1 VSIPVGVASLETFPI
16 FALRIEARHVAR
28 VACIAALSLAPQ
40 LLPLRAFGD
49 PSKTAP
55 ERLPELPAI
64 PSLEVPR
71 PAPADLEELDARL
84 GKLCSADEAERD
96 AARREA
102 LEVDAKL
109 VPALRFRLGSL
120 AESTNHDDLKELLLK
135 IRKKGRDD
143 ARDENA
149 AEGGHGKIKTPD
161 YLLMASEHAEPKSKL
176 WCSLTS
182 VLAASRMLAQ
192 IGTVEAVRGLIDVYV
207 RYGEFLRVD
216 TQLQLEALGD
226 RAVAALIE
234 AKRHPAE
241 KIAKWANRELDALGK
256 GIPSE
261 AVQTNDLQVL
271 SDVLRA
277 YGRVRDPDA
286 ARIVVSFAN
295 SERAQVREASR
306 QAIAMLGEVGAWQ
319 LRDTYETVV
328 GKKPP
333 RDWNW
338 ERTARE
344 LFAEFDRLRSAE
356 VSKLYEAGVA
366 ARDKGDLEGMRKAF
380 DQVLTRNPDYSKR
393 DELAAAYLD
402 YAQKNLEKNPQT
414 ALDALRRA
422 ERLGKGSELEKTAT
436 SLRLT
441 LEATALATTGIADRT
456 LLTRALEVN
465 PSNAQAQRELARF
478 DRGEAKSDD
487 SYRYVGAGAIGV
499 VALAGILF
507 VLLRKQPQED
517 ATPNGAP
524 APANVEPEAAPRAD
538 APSVSLEAEPAP
550 ESSTADSE
558 LAPKGLAAWSI
569 EPEATPPGAPAAA
582 ETQRTK
588 AEEPAPPTGETSSQ
602 TTEPKA

>member
-1 VSIPVGVASLETFPI
+1 MANATDSTTKSAE
-16 FALRIEARHVAR
+16 H
-28 VACIAALSLAPQ
+28 
-40 LLPLRAFGD
+40 
-49 PSKTAP
+49 
-55 ERLPELPAI
+55 LPELPAI

-71 PAPADLEELDARL
+71 PAPADLEDLDARL
-84 GKLCSADEAERD
+84 GKLCSNDESERES
-96 AARREA
+96 ARREA

-109 VPALRFRLGSL
+109 VPAIRFRLASIS
-120 AESTNHDDLKELLLK
+120 ESANHDDLKQILLK
-135 IRKKGRDD
+135 IRDKGRGD
-143 ARDENA
+143 ARDEQS
-149 AEGGHGKIKTPD
+149 AEGKHGKVATPD
-161 YLLMASEHAEPKSKL
+161 YLQMTAEHAEPHSKL
-176 WCSLTS
+176 WCNLVS
-182 VLAASRMLAQ
+182 VLAGSRMLAQ
-192 IGTVEAVRGLIDVYV
+192 IGNVEAVRGLIDVYV

-216 TQLQLEALGD
+216 TQLEIEDLGD
-226 RAVAALIE
+226 RAVPALIE

-356 VSKLYEAGVA
+356 VSQLFDAGVA
-366 ARDKGDLEGMRKAF
+366 ARQKGDLEAMRKAF
-380 DQVLTRNPDYSKR
+380 DQVLTREPDYQKR
-393 DELAAAYLD
+393 DELAAAYLE
-402 YAQKNLEKNPQT
+402 YAQKT
-414 ALDALRRA
+414 APKDAAAALAAARRA
-422 ERLGKGSELEKTAT
+422 ERLGHGSDLEKVAT

-441 LEATALATTGIADRT
+441 LEAEKLAAAGIADRT

-465 PSNAQAQRELARF
+465 PSNSQAQSELSRF
-478 DRGEAKSDD
+478 DHGEVKADD
-487 SYRYVGAGAIGV
+487 SFRYLGAGAIGL
-499 VALAGILF
+499 VALTAIAF
-507 VLLRKQPQED
+507 VLLRRERPEL
-517 ATPNGAP
+517 AVAGNAP
-524 APANVEPEAAPRAD
+524 PVPPEAGAAPLDAGAAAATSDSALPRATTSD
-538 APSVSLEAEPAP
+538 VHTPSSAPQSEPTKAKEPASP
-550 ESSTADSE
+550 DGEASSE
-558 LAPKGLAAWSI
+558 
-569 EPEATPPGAPAAA
+569 
-582 ETQRTK
+582 
-588 AEEPAPPTGETSSQ
+588 
-602 TTEPKA
+602 TTETKN

>member
-1 VSIPVGVASLETFPI
+1 M
-16 FALRIEARHVAR
+16 
-28 VACIAALSLAPQ
+28 AALGLAPSI
-40 LLPLRAFGD
+40 A
-49 PSKTAP
+49 PSIANADTSKLAP
-55 ERLPELPAI
+55 EHLPELPTI

-84 GKLCSADEAERD
+84 AKLCSAEESERD
-96 AARREA
+96 DARREA
-102 LEVDAKL
+102 LEIDAKL
-109 VPALRFRLGSL
+109 VPAIRFRLGSI
-120 AESTNHDDLKELLLK
+120 AESTNHDDLKELLLR

-149 AEGGHGKIKTPD
+149 TEGKHGKIKTPD
-161 YLLMASEHAEPKSKL
+161 YLAMASEHAEPKSKL

-182 VLAASRMLAQ
+182 VLAGSRMLAQ
-192 IGTVEAVRGLIDVYV
+192 IGTIEAVRGLIDIYV

-226 RAVAALIE
+226 RAIAALVE
-234 AKRHPAE
+234 TKRHPAE

-356 VSKLYEAGVA
+356 VSKLFDAGVA
-366 ARDKGDLEGMRKAF
+366 AHEKGDLEGMRKAF
-380 DQVLTRNPDYSKR
+380 DQVLTRNPDYGKR
-393 DELAAAYLD
+393 DELAAAYLE
-402 YAQKNLEKNPQT
+402 YAQKNLDKNPQN
-414 ALDALRRA
+414 AVDALRRA
-422 ERLGKGSELEKTAT
+422 ERLGKGSEVEKTAT

-478 DRGEAKSDD
+478 DRGEVKSDD
-487 SYRYVGAGAIGV
+487 SYRYLGAGAIGV

-507 VLLRKQPQED
+507 VLLRKQPAEGAAVNGDLAPRTDVPAQPLSEVEAAAAAASPEKPATSHED
-517 ATPNGAP
+517 A
-524 APANVEPEAAPRAD
+524 
-538 APSVSLEAEPAP
+538 
-550 ESSTADSE
+550 
-558 LAPKGLAAWSI
+558 APKGLAAWSI
-569 EPEATPPGAPAAA
+569 EEPEATPSAPNDAATGSNAAEPAA
-582 ETQRTK
+582 TK
-588 AEEPAPPTGETSSQ
+588 VEEPAPPKGETSSE

>member
-1 VSIPVGVASLETFPI
+1 VYCCVFGCASIWCGASAAADSVSK
-16 FALRIEARHVAR
+16 
-28 VACIAALSLAPQ
+28 AA
-40 LLPLRAFGD
+40 
-49 PSKTAP
+49 

-84 GKLCSADEAERD
+84 TKLCSDDEAERE
-96 AARREA
+96 AAQREA

-109 VPALRFRLGSL
+109 VPAIRFRLASN
-120 AESTNHDDLKELLLK
+120 AESANHEDLKQLLLK
-135 IRKKGRDD
+135 IRKKARDD
-143 ARDENA
+143 ARDEDA
-149 AEGGHGKIKTPD
+149 AEGKHGKVKTPD
-161 YLLMASEHAEPKSKL
+161 YLQMAGEHAEPHSKL
-176 WCSLTS
+176 WCALTS
-182 VLAASRMLAQ
+182 VLAGSRMLAQ
-192 IGTVEAVRGLIDVYV
+192 IGNVEAVRGLIDVYV

-216 TQLQLEALGD
+216 TQLQIEDLGD

-261 AVQTNDLQVL
+261 AVQSNDLQAL

-328 GKKPP
+328 GKKPA

-356 VSKLYEAGVA
+356 VSQLFDAGVA
-366 ARDKGDLEGMRKAF
+366 AREKGDLEAMRKAF
-380 DQVLTRNPDYSKR
+380 DQVLTRNPDYQKQG
-393 DELAAAYLD
+393 ELAAAYLE
-402 YAQKNLEKNPQT
+402 YAQKT
-414 ALDALRRA
+414 AAKDGPHAIAALRRA
-422 ERLGKGSELEKTAT
+422 ERLGKGSEIEKTAT

-441 LEATALATTGIADRT
+441 LEAEALAASGISDRT
-456 LLTRALEVN
+456 LLTRALEEN
-465 PSNAQAQRELARF
+465 PSNGQARSELSRF
-478 DRGEAKSDD
+478 DHGEVKSDD
-487 SYRYVGAGAIGV
+487 SYRYLGAGAIGF
-499 VALAGILF
+499 VALAGIAF
-507 VLLRKQPQED
+507 VLLRRE
-517 ATPNGAP
+517 ASETAGVTTAVGGEASTGAGTG
-524 APANVEPEAAPRAD
+524 NVENHGT
-538 APSVSLEAEPAP
+538 PAS
-550 ESSTADSE
+550 ES
-558 LAPKGLAAWSI
+558 
-569 EPEATPPGAPAAA
+569 
-582 ETQRTK
+582 TK
-588 AEEPAPPTGETSSQ
+588 DEEPAPPGGEASSESAE
-602 TTEPKA
+602 TKKE

>member
-1 VSIPVGVASLETFPI
+1 LARRFAGRVVFAWAFACAGVFGVPSASAES
-16 FALRIEARHVAR
+16 
-28 VACIAALSLAPQ
+28 AAKAADAAPK
-40 LLPLRAFGD
+40 GV
-49 PSKTAP
+49 
-55 ERLPELPAI
+55 ERLPELPPI

-84 GKLCSADEAERD
+84 TKLCSNDEAERE

-109 VPALRFRLGSL
+109 VPAIRFRLASIS
-120 AESTNHDDLKELLLK
+120 ESANHDDLKQLLLK
-135 IRKKGRDD
+135 IRQKGRDD
-143 ARDENA
+143 VRDEQVSA
-149 AEGGHGKIKTPD
+149 GKRGKVATPD
-161 YLLMASEHAEPKSKL
+161 YLQMAGEHADPHSKL
-176 WCSLTS
+176 WCSLMS
-182 VLAASRMLAQ
+182 VLAGSRMLAQ

-216 TQLQLEALGD
+216 TQLEIEDLGD
-226 RAVAALIE
+226 RAVPALIE

-241 KIAKWANRELDALGK
+241 KIAKWADRELDALGK

-277 YGRVRDPDA
+277 YGRIRDPDA

-306 QAIAMLGEVGAWQ
+306 QAIALLGEVGAWQ

-356 VSKLYEAGVA
+356 VSQLFDGGVA
-366 ARDKGDLEGMRKAF
+366 AREKGDLEAMRKAF
-380 DQVLTRNPDYSKR
+380 DQVLTRSPDYQKR
-393 DELAAAYLD
+393 DELAAAYLE
-402 YAQKNLEKNPQT
+402 YAKKTQQKNAPG
-414 ALDALRRA
+414 ALAAARRA
-422 ERLGKGSELEKTAT
+422 ERLGKGSDVEKVAT

-441 LEATALATTGIADRT
+441 LEAEELAASGIADRT

-465 PSNAQAQRELARF
+465 PSNSQAQSELSRF
-478 DRGEAKSDD
+478 DHGEVKSDD
-487 SYRYVGAGAIGV
+487 SFRYLGAGAIGC
-499 VALAGILF
+499 VALAAIAF
-507 VLLRKQPQED
+507 VLLRRE
-517 ATPNGAP
+517 TP
-524 APANVEPEAAPRAD
+524 ELAAPGGGPIAPPTQTDADTLKAQADVHTPPTQTDVD
-538 APSVSLEAEPAP
+538 APSAATQCEPTKAKEPASP
-550 ESSTADSE
+550 VGEASS
-558 LAPKGLAAWSI
+558 K
-569 EPEATPPGAPAAA
+569 
-582 ETQRTK
+582 
-588 AEEPAPPTGETSSQ
+588 
-602 TTEPKA
+602 TTEPKE

>member
-1 VSIPVGVASLETFPI
+1 VSAAAET
-16 FALRIEARHVAR
+16 ANK
-28 VACIAALSLAPQ
+28 AA
-40 LLPLRAFGD
+40 
-49 PSKTAP
+49 

-64 PSLEVPR
+64 PSLELPR
-71 PAPADLEELDARL
+71 PVPADLEELDARL
-84 GKLCSADEAERD
+84 TKLCSNDEAERE

-109 VPALRFRLGSL
+109 VPAIRFRLAST
-120 AESTNHDDLKELLLK
+120 AESTNHDDLKQLLLK

-143 ARDENA
+143 LRDEDA
-149 AEGGHGKIKTPD
+149 AHGKVKTPD
-161 YLLMASEHAEPKSKL
+161 YLQMAGEHAEPHSKL

-182 VLAASRMLAQ
+182 VLAGSRMLAQ
-192 IGTVEAVRGLIDVYV
+192 IGSVEAVRGLIDIYV

-216 TQLQLEALGD
+216 TQLQVEALGD
-226 RAVAALIE
+226 RAVAALVE

-261 AVQTNDLQVL
+261 AVQSSDLQVL

-338 ERTARE
+338 ERTARQ

-356 VSKLYEAGVA
+356 VSELFDAGVA
-366 ARDKGDLEGMRKAF
+366 AREKGDLEAMRRAF
-380 DQVLTRNPDYSKR
+380 DQVLTRSPDYQKR
-393 DELAAAYLD
+393 DELAAAYLE
-402 YAQKNLEKNPQT
+402 YAQKTVAKNAPS
-414 ALDALRRA
+414 ALAALRRA

-441 LEATALATTGIADRT
+441 LEAEALAAAGIADRT

-465 PSNAQAQRELARF
+465 PNNARAQSELSRF
-478 DRGEAKSDD
+478 DHGEVKSDD
-487 SYRYVGAGAIGV
+487 SFRYLGAGAIGF
-499 VALAGILF
+499 VALVGIAF
-507 VLLRKQPQED
+507 VLLRREAPETAASTVAPGGEVTGGDEKASTED
-517 ATPNGAP
+517 TQ
-524 APANVEPEAAPRAD
+524 PRAG
-538 APSVSLEAEPAP
+538 EP
-550 ESSTADSE
+550 
-558 LAPKGLAAWSI
+558 
-569 EPEATPPGAPAAA
+569 
-582 ETQRTK
+582 TK
-588 AEEPAPPTGETSSQ
+588 VEEPAPPDGEASSKTTDTGQ
-602 TTEPKA
+602 

>member
-1 VSIPVGVASLETFPI
+1 MCCLALGGYTATAAVAS
-16 FALRIEARHVAR
+16 
-28 VACIAALSLAPQ
+28 AAAESAT
-40 LLPLRAFGD
+40 
-49 PSKTAP
+49 KTA

-84 GKLCSADEAERD
+84 KKSCSNDEAERE

-109 VPALRFRLGSL
+109 VPAIRFRLASI
-120 AESTNHDDLKELLLK
+120 AESTNHDDLKQLLLK

-143 ARDENA
+143 SRDEDA
-149 AEGGHGKIKTPD
+149 ADGKHGKVKTPD
-161 YLLMASEHAEPKSKL
+161 YLQMAGEHAEPHSKL

-182 VLAASRMLAQ
+182 VLAGSRMLAQ
-192 IGTVEAVRGLIDVYV
+192 IGSVEAVRGLIDIYV

-216 TQLQLEALGD
+216 TQLQIEALGD
-226 RAVAALIE
+226 RAVAALVE

-261 AVQTNDLQVL
+261 AVQVSDLQVL

-338 ERTARE
+338 ERTARQ

-356 VSKLYEAGVA
+356 VSELFDSGVA
-366 ARDKGDLEGMRKAF
+366 AREKGDLEAMRRAF
-380 DQVLTRNPDYSKR
+380 DQVLTRNPDYQR
-393 DELAAAYLD
+393 RAELAAAYLE
-402 YAQKNLEKNPQT
+402 YAQKT
-414 ALDALRRA
+414 AANDAPSALAALRRA

-441 LEATALATTGIADRT
+441 LEAEALAATGIADRT
-456 LLTRALEVN
+456 LLTRALEAN
-465 PSNAQAQRELARF
+465 PNNARAQRELSAF
-478 DRGEAKSDD
+478 DHGEIKSDD
-487 SYRYVGAGAIGV
+487 SFRYLGAGAIGF
-499 VALAGILF
+499 VALAGIAF
-507 VLLRKQPQED
+507 VLLRREPPET
-517 ATPNGAP
+517 AARTIAPGTESSSGGA
-524 APANVEPEAAPRAD
+524 EQ
-538 APSVSLEAEPAP
+538 VSLRRHRAARGRRHKSRRARLTERR
-550 ESSTADSE
+550 SE
-558 LAPKGLAAWSI
+558 LRNDRNP
-569 EPEATPPGAPAAA
+569 
-582 ETQRTK
+582 
-588 AEEPAPPTGETSSQ
+588 
-602 TTEPKA
+602 

>member
-1 VSIPVGVASLETFPI
+1 
-16 FALRIEARHVAR
+16 VAR
-28 VACIAALSLAPQ
+28 IACIVALGLAPQ
-40 LLPLRAFGD
+40 LSALPAFAD
-49 PSKTAP
+49 TSKTAA

-71 PAPADLEELDARL
+71 PAPADLEELDARF
-84 GKLCSADEAERD
+84 GRLCSADETERD

-109 VPALRFRLGSL
+109 VPAIRFRLGSI
-120 AESTNHDDLKELLLK
+120 AESTNHDDMKELLLK

-149 AEGGHGKIKTPD
+149 TEGSHGKVKTPD

-182 VLAASRMLAQ
+182 VLAGSRMLAQ
-192 IGTVEAVRGLIDVYV
+192 IGTVEAVRGLIDIYV

-226 RAVAALIE
+226 RAVAALVE

-356 VSKLYEAGVA
+356 VSKLYEAGIA

-380 DQVLTRNPDYSKR
+380 DQVLTRNPDYAKR

-402 YAQKNLEKNPQT
+402 YAQKTFEKNPQT

-441 LEATALATTGIADRT
+441 LEATELASTGIADRT

-465 PSNAQAQRELARF
+465 PNNTRAQRELSRF
-478 DRGEAKSDD
+478 DRGEVKSDD
-487 SYRYVGAGAIGV
+487 SYRYLGAGAIGV

-507 VLLRKQPQED
+507 VLLRKQS
-517 ATPNGAP
+517 
-524 APANVEPEAAPRAD
+524 PEAAT
-538 APSVSLEAEPAP
+538 PSGAHISVPTSNNGSERSEAASGAASSGEVSATKVE
-550 ESSTADSE
+550 E
-558 LAPKGLAAWSI
+558 LAP
-569 EPEATPPGAPAAA
+569 PP
-582 ETQRTK
+582 
-588 AEEPAPPTGETSSQ
+588 GETSSDA
-602 TTEPKA
+602 TESKA

>member
-1 VSIPVGVASLETFPI
+1 VCALAFACVGLSGVPSASAES
-16 FALRIEARHVAR
+16 
-28 VACIAALSLAPQ
+28 AAKAADAAPK
-40 LLPLRAFGD
+40 
-49 PSKTAP
+49 SV
-55 ERLPELPAI
+55 ERLPELPPI
-64 PSLEVPR
+64 PSLEVAR

-84 GKLCSADEAERD
+84 TKLCSNDEAERE

-109 VPALRFRLGSL
+109 VPAIRFRLASISEG
-120 AESTNHDDLKELLLK
+120 ANHDDLKQLLLK
-135 IRKKGRDD
+135 IRQKGRDD
-143 ARDENA
+143 VRDEQVA
-149 AEGGHGKIKTPD
+149 DGKRGKVATPD
-161 YLLMASEHAEPKSKL
+161 YLQMAGEHADPHSKL

-182 VLAASRMLAQ
+182 VLAGSRMLAQ

-216 TQLQLEALGD
+216 TQLEIEDLGD
-226 RAVAALIE
+226 RALPALIE

-241 KIAKWANRELDALGK
+241 KIAKWADRELDALGK

-261 AVQTNDLQVL
+261 AVQSSDLQVL

-277 YGRVRDPDA
+277 YGRIRDPDA

-356 VSKLYEAGVA
+356 VSQLFDAGVA
-366 ARDKGDLEGMRKAF
+366 ARQKGDLETMRKAF
-380 DQVLTRNPDYSKR
+380 DQVLTRSPDYQKR
-393 DELAAAYLD
+393 DELAAAYLE
-402 YAQKNLEKNPQT
+402 YAQKTQQNNASG
-414 ALDALRRA
+414 ALAAARRA
-422 ERLGKGSELEKTAT
+422 ERLGKGSDVEKVAT

-441 LEATALATTGIADRT
+441 LEAEELAASGIADRT

-465 PSNAQAQRELARF
+465 PSNSQAQSELVRF
-478 DRGEAKSDD
+478 DHGEVKTDD
-487 SYRYVGAGAIGV
+487 SFRYLGAGAIGF
-499 VALAGILF
+499 VALAAIAF
-507 VLLRKQPQED
+507 VLLRRE
-517 ATPNGAP
+517 TPERAASTGAP
-524 APANVEPEAAPRAD
+524 IAPPTHPDVDAPPAQAEVHAPSAQTDVD
-538 APSVSLEAEPAP
+538 APSAAPQSEP
-550 ESSTADSE
+550 
-558 LAPKGLAAWSI
+558 
-569 EPEATPPGAPAAA
+569 
-582 ETQRTK
+582 TK
-588 AEEPAPPTGETSSQ
+588 AKEPAPPVGEASSE
-602 TTEPKA
+602 TTEPKE

>member
-1 VSIPVGVASLETFPI
+1 M
-16 FALRIEARHVAR
+16 
-28 VACIAALSLAPQ
+28 
-40 LLPLRAFGD
+40 
-49 PSKTAP
+49 
-55 ERLPELPAI
+55 PELPTI
-64 PSLEVPR
+64 PSLEIAR

-84 GKLCSADEAERD
+84 GKLCSADEAERE

-102 LEVDAKL
+102 LEADAKL
-109 VPALRFRLGSL
+109 VPAIRFRLGSL
-120 AESTNHDDLKELLLK
+120 AESTNHDDLKELLLR

-149 AEGGHGKIKTPD
+149 SEGVHGKVKTPD
-161 YLLMASEHAEPKSKL
+161 YLVMASEHAEPKSKL

-182 VLAASRMLAQ
+182 VLASSRMLAQ
-192 IGTVEAVRGLIDVYV
+192 IGTVEAVRGLIDIYV

-226 RAVAALIE
+226 RAVAALVE
-234 AKRHPAE
+234 TKRHPAE

-344 LFAEFDRLRSAE
+344 LFGEFDRLRSAE
-356 VSKLYEAGVA
+356 VSKLYDAGVA

-380 DQVLTRNPDYSKR
+380 DQVLTRNPDYGKR
-393 DELAAAYLD
+393 DDLAAAYLD
-402 YAQKNLEKNPQT
+402 YAQKNLEKSPQN

-422 ERLGKGSELEKTAT
+422 ERLGKGSEAEKTAT

-441 LEATALATTGIADRT
+441 LEASQLATTGIADRT

-478 DRGEAKSDD
+478 DRGEVKTDD
-487 SYRYVGAGAIGV
+487 SYRYLGAVAIGV

-507 VLLRKQPQED
+507 VLLRKQPQEA
-517 ATPNGAP
+517 ATAKRAP
-524 APANVEPEAAPRAD
+524 APQPNDGELAPSKAEATEPSKVEPNNAAPSAS
-538 APSVSLEAEPAP
+538 SVEATTTSREEPK
-550 ESSTADSE
+550 SE
-558 LAPKGLAAWSI
+558 PKGLAAWSI
-569 EPEATPPGAPAAA
+569 EEPQATPSAPDEAPAAVPAA
-582 ETQRTK
+582 EPKPTK
-588 AEEPAPPTGETSSQ
+588 AEEPAPPNGETSSQ
-602 TTEPKA
+602 TTGSKP

>member
-1 VSIPVGVASLETFPI
+1 VCALAFACVGLSGVPSASAES
-16 FALRIEARHVAR
+16 
-28 VACIAALSLAPQ
+28 AAKAADAAPK
-40 LLPLRAFGD
+40 
-49 PSKTAP
+49 SV
-55 ERLPELPAI
+55 ERLPELPPI
-64 PSLEVPR
+64 PSLEVAR

-84 GKLCSADEAERD
+84 TKLCSNDEAERE

-109 VPALRFRLGSL
+109 VPAIRFRLASISEG
-120 AESTNHDDLKELLLK
+120 ANHDDLKQLLLK
-135 IRKKGRDD
+135 IRQKGRDD
-143 ARDENA
+143 VRDEQVA
-149 AEGGHGKIKTPD
+149 DGKRGKVATPD
-161 YLLMASEHAEPKSKL
+161 YLQMAGEHADPHSKL

-182 VLAASRMLAQ
+182 VLAGSRMLAQ

-216 TQLQLEALGD
+216 TQLEIEDLGD
-226 RAVAALIE
+226 RALPALIE

-241 KIAKWANRELDALGK
+241 KIAKWADRELDALGK

-261 AVQTNDLQVL
+261 AVQSSDLQVL

-277 YGRVRDPDA
+277 YGRIRDPDA

-356 VSKLYEAGVA
+356 VSQLFDAGVA
-366 ARDKGDLEGMRKAF
+366 ARQKGDLETMRKAF
-380 DQVLTRNPDYSKR
+380 DQVLTRSPDYQKR
-393 DELAAAYLD
+393 DELAAAYLE
-402 YAQKNLEKNPQT
+402 YAQKTQQKNASG
-414 ALDALRRA
+414 ALAAARRA
-422 ERLGKGSELEKTAT
+422 ERLGKGSDVEKVAT

-441 LEATALATTGIADRT
+441 LEAEELAASGIADRT

-465 PSNAQAQRELARF
+465 PSNSQAQSELVRF
-478 DRGEAKSDD
+478 DHGEVKTDD
-487 SYRYVGAGAIGV
+487 SFRYLGAGAIGF
-499 VALAGILF
+499 VALAAIAF
-507 VLLRKQPQED
+507 VLLRRE
-517 ATPNGAP
+517 TPERAASTGAP
-524 APANVEPEAAPRAD
+524 IAPPTHPDVDAPPAQAEVHAPSAQTDVD
-538 APSVSLEAEPAP
+538 APSAAPQSEP
-550 ESSTADSE
+550 
-558 LAPKGLAAWSI
+558 
-569 EPEATPPGAPAAA
+569 
-582 ETQRTK
+582 TK
-588 AEEPAPPTGETSSQ
+588 AKEPAPPVGEASSE
-602 TTEPKA
+602 TTEPKE